1 MQWLI
6 NIKGLCEPAMKR
18 FSAAWRAMLLVA
30 MATPVSPAQTPSEPI
45 SHPDY
50 LADVATQPFA
60 SSPTMV
66 TEPPSVELP
75 VTWWE
80 SAISTPLGIASR
92 HTVITADEAMLL
104 TLTQS
109 PDVQVFQV
117 QPQIEFTEIT
127 RQKAAFDWNTFLDS
141 SWNDRSD
148 PIGSTLVT
156 GSVDGR
162 FKDQLLGTGGGVRRT
177 TTSGT
182 SVELAQRMGWQAN
195 NSAFLV
201 PNPQSTSRLELAV
214 TQPLMAGRGE
224 SYQLRRVVEARLIA
238 EGSQADSIAKIQDLL
253 LQVHQRYWDLYR
265 ARSVFL
271 QRRRAVERAEQLTES
286 LQARSGFDTTG
297 RQLVRSQTAVA
308 QHRAVLMTAAANADI
323 AAIELRRLIGM
334 ADYEAELVPAQSPQL
349 NRLTTDTALAIQTA
363 ISRRPEIETAV
374 REIKLAGVRIGA
386 SRNELMPRLDLLA
399 GAYVAGLTPNRTLG
413 NPVWSQ
419 FSDGRPTY
427 NVGLAWERPVGMR
440 AAHSLAYRRQLE
452 LQESLAKYETALQD
466 VRRDVEIALRQVQLT
481 YHSLIQRHESLNAV
495 QSEAEFLLD
504 RWKVAPGSDG
514 PAILLLE
521 DLIAAQSR
529 LADEEVALVTAQADH
544 AMAQVRYL
552 RAIGTLIQT
561 QRTASSDPLEWQIPE
576 PAMIETEGQQ

>member
-1 MQWLI
+1 MDC
-6 NIKGLCEPAMKR
+6 NGVDEAAMNWCGKALR
-18 FSAAWRAMLLVA
+18 TALFAAW
-30 MATPVSPAQTPSEPI
+30 ATSLAHAQAPAIPLSDPQSTGEFSETGQVPMT
-45 SHPDY
+45 SGTQSE
-50 LADVATQPFA
+50 DVPQ
-60 SSPTMV
+60 
-66 TEPPSVELP
+66 LP
-75 VTWWE
+75 ATWWNQ
-80 SAISTPLGIASR
+80 SMQTPLGIAAR

-109 PDVQVFQV
+109 PDIQVFQV

-148 PIGSTLVT
+148 PIGSSLTT
-156 GSVDGR
+156 GSLDGR
-162 FKDQLLGTGGGVRRT
+162 FRDRLLGASGGVKRT

-238 EGSQADSIAKIQDLL
+238 EGTQADALAKIQNAL

-265 ARSVFL
+265 TRAVFL
-271 QRRRAVERAEQLTES
+271 QRRRAVERAESLTQS
-286 LQARSGFDTTG
+286 LQARTGFDTTG

-334 ADYEAELVPAQSPQL
+334 ADYESELVPVQGPRL
-349 NRLTTDTALAIQTA
+349 NRLTTDTGLAIQTA
-363 ISRRPEIETAV
+363 ISRRPEIESAV
-374 REIKLAGVRIGA
+374 REIKIAGVRVGA
-386 SRNELMPRLDLLA
+386 SRNELMPKLDLIA
-399 GAYVAGLTPNRTLG
+399 GAYVAGLTPNRTFG
-413 NPVWSQ
+413 DPIGSQ
-419 FSDGRPTY
+419 FSVGRPTY
-427 NVGLAWERPVGMR
+427 NMGLAWERPAGMR
-440 AAHSLAYRRQLE
+440 ASQSVAFRRQLE

-466 VRRDVEIALRQVQLT
+466 VRRDVEVALRQVQLT
-481 YHSLIQRHESLNAV
+481 YHTLLQRHESLAAV
-495 QSEAEFLLD
+495 QGEADFLYD
-504 RWKVAPGSDG
+504 RWKMAPNSDG
-514 PAILLLE
+514 PSILLLE

-529 LADEEVALVTAQADH
+529 LADEEASLATTEAEH
-544 AMAQVRYL
+544 AMAQVKYL

-561 QRTASSDPLEWQIPE
+561 ERTANIDDLGAQVPE
-576 PAMIETEGQQ
+576 PGLIESEDDR